1 MSFARASIG
10 ALALAASL
18 TGVSASL
25 KTCSNNNTLSCHS
38 SSKAGT
44 CCYNYPGGALL
55 QTQFWDT
62 DPVTGPTDS
71 WTIHGLWYVSLTSEH
86 TFPAPGSSML
96 YIPCHYQCQWHCQDD
111 VLINC

>member
-71 WTIHGLWYVSLTSEH
+71 WTIHGLWYVSLPSIYSLLQV
-86 TFPAPGSSML
+86 P
-96 YIPCHYQCQWHCQDD
+96 QC
-111 VLINC
+111 LISNATINVIAIVKNMI